1 VKARV
6 AKRIRWEAKVIRANG
21 DVDDYGTVADSRW
34 GPLRKW
40 WAGRRIRRINQ
51 RRGL

>member
-6 AKRIRWEAKVIRANG
+6 PKRVRWEAKVIRANG
-21 DVDDYGTVADSRW
+21 DVDDYGTVADSEWGRVRRW
-34 GPLRKW
+34 LV
-40 WAGRRIRRINQ
+40 GRRTRRINR